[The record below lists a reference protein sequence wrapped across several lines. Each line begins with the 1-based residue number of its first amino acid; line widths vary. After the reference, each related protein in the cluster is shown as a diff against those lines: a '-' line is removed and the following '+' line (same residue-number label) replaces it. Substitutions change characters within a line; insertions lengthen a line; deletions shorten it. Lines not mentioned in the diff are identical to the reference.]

1 MITVVEQEIYG
12 SSLCFWG
19 NTRDVPDRYAGGPA
33 LATLLGQTF
42 ELDTVSGSQ
51 MVYRNRQP
59 QPNGS
64 FPPTPKIINKISIEP
79 LWTYSNLNP
88 SAVTIAGAPAN
99 PYIAFFADVKI
110 QPYIATQPLNNL
122 TQNFF
127 AFSATNDVE
136 WELNQ
141 WSPSAGLEKVNDVH
155 FDDKF
160 VLQPWED
167 LKVRLLD
174 AQLSG
179 TLQTFAQ
186 GNVTAANYRLHQW
199 VYNWA
204 GSTQPVAKIRIELE
218 EFVPS
223 SQYYHR
229 ASLNDLAEK
238 GGVLDPDLDYQDVTL
253 LDFRSTSPTLTQPPF
268 NTPSFTTFSLEN
280 LDFRGAYPWGGT
292 GTSRFMYSIM
302 LHTEGNPPATRF
314 IRKYVRFAGA
324 AVSDLEIN
332 GLLNDIGPVQIEKGQ
347 WLTARVYSL
356 ASLIP
361 TTTGALAYRQMPA
374 FWLNGTV
381 T

>member
-1 MITVVEQEIYG
+1 MTIIIEKEIYC
-12 SSLCFWG
+12 SSLCFYG
-19 NTRDVPDRYAGGPA
+19 TTRDTPDRYAVQIGSGK
-33 LATLLGQTF
+33 TLSEFFGQTYA
-42 ELDTVSGSQ
+42 LDTVSGSQ
-51 MVYRNRQP
+51 MVYRNHDPRSD
-59 QPNGS
+59 GS
-64 FPPTPKIINKISIEP
+64 FPPTPKIVTKISVEP
-79 LWTYSNLNP
+79 MWTQSNISPEYP
-88 SAVTIAGAPAN
+88 SGKS
-99 PYIAFFADVKI
+99 AFFADVRI
-110 QPYIATQPLNNL
+110 QPYIATLPLNNL

-141 WSPSAGLEKVNDVH
+141 WSPSAGLEEVNDIH

-167 LKVRLLD
+167 LKVRLLNAD
-174 AQLSG
+174 LSG
-179 TLQTFAQ
+179 TLQPFAQ
-186 GNVTAANYRLHQW
+186 GNPTADNARWLEWKNGW
-199 VYNWA
+199 EN
-204 GSTQPVAKIRIELE
+204 STQPAAKIRVEME

-229 ASLNDLAEK
+229 TSLNEVKVK
-238 GGVLDPDLDYQDVTL
+238 GNELSATPEGWQEVTL
-253 LDFRSTSPTLTQPPF
+253 LDFQSTSLTLNEAPF
-268 NTPSFTTFSLEN
+268 NTSSFTSFQLDN
-280 LDFRGAYPWGGT
+280 LDFRGGYPWGGT
-292 GTSRFMYSIM
+292 NTSRFMYSIM
-302 LHTEGNPPATRF
+302 LHTEGNPPATRY
-314 IRKYVRFAGA
+314 IRKYVRFAGG

>member
-19 NTRDVPDRYAGGPA
+19 NTRDTPDRYADAWGDE
-33 LATLLGQTF
+33 LSFIFGQTY

-59 QPNGS
+59 QSNGS
-64 FPPTPKIINKISIEP
+64 FPPTPKIINKITIEP
-79 LWTYSNLNP
+79 LWNSSNVNF
-88 SAVTIAGAPAN
+88 SSINAAN
-99 PYIAFFADVKI
+99 YFFFGDVKI

-136 WELNQ
+136 WQLNQ
-141 WSPSAGLEKVNDVH
+141 WGASAGLEQVNDIH

-167 LKVRLLD
+167 LKIRLLD

-179 TLQTFAQ
+179 TAQ
-186 GNVTAANYRLHQW
+186 EKSQGTPSWNFSRYRMW
-199 VYNWA
+199 SEGWY
-204 GSTQPVAKIRIELE
+204 SQPAAKIRIEME

-238 GGVLDPDLDYQDVTL
+238 AGELDPGVDYQDVTL
-253 LDFRSTSPTLTQPPF
+253 LDFRTSSLTLTEPPF
-268 NTPSFTTFSLEN
+268 NTSSFANFSLEN

-302 LHTEGNPPATRF
+302 LHTEGNPPATRY
-314 IRKYVRFAGA
+314 IRKYVRFAGG